1 MTRGNGSRRIVWL
14 VAATTVVGGIASP
27 ALAGV
32 VPVSDA
38 NVRAGLSPYNWVET
52 AEAAST
58 AVCGASVRV
67 GFTGTK
73 SVALQMDT
81 SRIELPE
88 PTRYPIL
95 AWTVNG
101 GPVQTHQLVAG
112 ETSVPLCIDT
122 ADPVIDLYV
131 KGMCPWIN
139 RFEGDTPPNAFT
151 MTGFMVDDGGTT
163 IAVEQPRGIWLS
175 IGDSITSGDGA
186 AYAEKQGRPKTPLWA
201 ESDDGRAAYAWLL
214 AKHFGYR
221 ESRLAYGG
229 YNWTGGLAKMPKLAT
244 LIDQKTST
252 VSRLNGDVLQP
263 PPDIVTVNLGTNGKP
278 KVEDVVESLTAVRKR
293 SGPQA
298 TLIVMVPFI
307 GWSRAEVTAG
317 LEAYK
322 EVSGDERT
330 HLVDLGQF
338 TFATADGVHPTAA
351 GHQTIFEKL
360 LPAIEPIVKAAQAA
374 PEPAVTP

>member
-1 MTRGNGSRRIVWL
+1 MTGGNGSRRIVWL
-14 VAATTVVGGIASP
+14 VAATTVVGGIAPP
-27 ALAGV
+27 ALAGI

-38 NVRAGLSPYNWVET
+38 NVRAGLSPYNWVEM

-58 AVCGASVRV
+58 TVCGASVRV

-73 SVALQMDT
+73 KVALQVDT
-81 SRIELPE
+81 SRIALPE

-101 GPVQTHQLVAG
+101 GPVQTHQLVAN
-112 ETSVPLCIDT
+112 ETSVPLCTDA

-139 RFEGDTPPNAFT
+139 RYEGDPPPNAFT
-151 MTGFMVDDGGTT
+151 MAGFAVDDGGATV
-163 IAVEQPRGIWLS
+163 AAEQPRGIWLS

-229 YNWTGGLAKMPKLAT
+229 YNWAGGLAKMPKLAT

-252 VSRLNGDVLQP
+252 VSRLDGDMLQP

-278 KVEDVVESLTAVRKR
+278 KITDIVDSLIAIRKR
-293 SGPQA
+293 SGPRA
-298 TLIVMVPFI
+298 ALLVMVPFM
-307 GWSRAEVTAG
+307 GSSRAEVASG
-317 LEAYK
+317 LQAYK
-322 EVSGDERT
+322 EASGDERA

-338 TFATADGVHPTAA
+338 TFATADGVHPTAD

-360 LPAIEPIVKAAQAA
+360 LPAIEPIVKAVQAA
-374 PEPAVTP
+374 PKPAPTP